1 MTKDQIEAVLK
12 RVRAWP
18 KQRQEY
24 LARVA
29 LQLEARDREMDPEDE
44 ETRAAVAEGLA
55 QAKRRQF
62 ASERRV
68 KAVWKKFG
76 L

>member
-29 LQLEARDREMDPEDE
+29 LQLEARDREMDPEED